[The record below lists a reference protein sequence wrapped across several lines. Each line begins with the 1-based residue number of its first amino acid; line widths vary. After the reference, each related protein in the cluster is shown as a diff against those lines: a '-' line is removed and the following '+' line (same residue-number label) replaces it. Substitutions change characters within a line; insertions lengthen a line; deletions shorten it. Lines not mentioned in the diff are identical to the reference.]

1 MVLAKS
7 KNSVGLGNSLMNDRF
22 GKGKGADMRRGNFDP
37 NGIARKGQNG
47 ETVRDQTLQTAG
59 AY

>member
-22 GKGKGADMRRGNFDP
+22 GKGKGSDMRRGNYDP
-37 NGIARKGQNG
+37 NGITRKGQNG
-47 ETVRDQTLQTAG
+47 ETVRDVISG
-59 AY
+59 VWSSC